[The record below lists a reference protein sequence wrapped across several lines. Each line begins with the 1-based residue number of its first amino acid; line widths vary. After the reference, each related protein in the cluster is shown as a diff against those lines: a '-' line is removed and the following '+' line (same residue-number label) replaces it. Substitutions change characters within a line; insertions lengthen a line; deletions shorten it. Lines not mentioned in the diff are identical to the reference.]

1 MKVIDF
7 RARPST
13 SEYLGLF
20 TGPGAE
26 REWEIN
32 FRYSRPAEVSLDQ
45 FVKDVEEA
53 GVDKAVFTGRQSAN
67 RSISNDYVAECMQR
81 FPDRIIGTAGAN
93 VEAGPA
99 AVAEVERAITKL
111 GLRALSLDAHYV
123 KSNFNDPRFYPLY
136 EKALE
141 LDVPVIMTVGPLV
154 GQAGA
159 PIPID
164 AVAERYPDLKI
175 VCSHAA
181 WPQAADFLALAYR
194 HENVYIEPSIY
205 WMLPGGDLFVEFAN
219 EWMPDKII
227 YASAFPFRPM
237 TDAELFAKLPLR
249 EGVREKVMWENAARL
264 LKLI

>member
-13 SEYLGLF
+13 KEYLGLF
-20 TGPGAE
+20 RGPGAE

-32 FRYSRPAEVSLDQ
+32 FRYSRPPEVSLDQ
-45 FVKDVEEA
+45 FVEDVEAA
-53 GVDKAVFTGRQSAN
+53 GIDYAVFTGRQSAN
-67 RSISNDYVAECMQR
+67 RSVSNDYVAECMKR
-81 FPDRIIGTAGAN
+81 FPSRIIGTAGAN

-99 AVAEVERAITKL
+99 ALAEVERAITQL
-111 GLRALSLDAHYV
+111 GLKGLSLDAHYIH
-123 KSNFNDPRFYPLY
+123 SNFNDSRFYPLY

-159 PIPID
+159 PAPID
-164 AVAERYPDLKI
+164 LVAERYPELKV

-181 WPQAADFLALAYR
+181 WPQAAEFLALAYR
-194 HENVYIEPSIY
+194 HENVYVEPSIY

-237 TDAELFAKLPLR
+237 TDVEPFSKLPFKK
-249 EGVREKVMWENAARL
+249 GVLEKVLWENAARL
-264 LKLI
+264 LKLT